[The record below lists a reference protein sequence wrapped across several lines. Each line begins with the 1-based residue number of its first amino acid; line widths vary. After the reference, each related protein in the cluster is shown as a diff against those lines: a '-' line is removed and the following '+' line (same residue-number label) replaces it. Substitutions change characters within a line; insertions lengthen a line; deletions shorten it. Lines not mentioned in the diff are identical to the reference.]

1 MLAEHHVS
9 LDFGYE
15 GTTAN
20 YCIYL
25 LWYLQKMVIC
35 KSTDTI
41 NKSET
46 PPARESEDYGYH
58 CSVRFNNQNRGLT
71 LQFHIFSI
79 GGLSKIL

>member
-25 LWYLQKMVIC
+25 LWYLQKNGHL
-35 KSTDTI
+35 KSTDI
-41 NKSET
+41 VNV
-46 PPARESEDYGYH
+46 A
-58 CSVRFNNQNRGLT
+58 V
-71 LQFHIFSI
+71 IFKRHKN
-79 GGLSKIL
+79 L

>member
-25 LWYLQKMVIC
+25 LWYLQKNGHL
-35 KSTDTI
+35 KSTDTV
-41 NKSET
+41 N
-46 PPARESEDYGYH
+46 
-58 CSVRFNNQNRGLT
+58 V
-71 LQFHIFSI
+71 
-79 GGLSKIL
+79 SKVVYVPFFWDTTDISAITYCVHFPVY